1 MDDIL
6 KTLYHVELEETKS
19 LSQNRETNSCSACE
33 NLLRALSDKQ
43 KALFFVYE
51 AEHNAV
57 CCEYEH
63 IVYRAAFK
71 TGFRL
76 AQELLSKE

>member
-6 KTLYHVELEETKS
+6 KTLYYVELEETQI
-19 LSQNRETNSCSACE
+19 LSQNRETNSRSAYE
-33 NLLRALSDKQ
+33 DLLRTLSDEQ

-51 AEHNAV
+51 AENNAV
-57 CCEYEH
+57 CCEYGC
-63 IVYRAAFK
+63 IVYRTAFK

-76 AQELLSKE
+76 AQELFSKE